1 MGELLNPAQRQRWS
15 RSAVRAGR
23 RWSWKQGFVFASC
36 VSGVGEVTG
45 VHVLLVFV
53 EVTLAAVVVLAFFRP
68 SEKVS
73 LERGK
78 KVGETG
84 RISLLPI

>member
-1 MGELLNPAQRQRWS
+1 MGELLNPAQRQKWGRN
-15 RSAVRAGR
+15 AVRAGR

-36 VSGVGEVTG
+36 VSGVGEVTR

-53 EVTLAAVVVLAFFRP
+53 ELMLAVVVVLVFLHP

-78 KVGETG
+78 KVGETE